1 MMTMLILEGQ
11 AGGNLYTNKGGGSNY
26 LFLPNDPDNGK
37 PLSYANDVLYGVEY
51 ETSVFPTGFPNLRQK
66 EASCAVCR
74 RKGKS
79 STLMIPGIRYSFK
92 YILYNKITSA
102 ICQCSKGLSDILN
115 KTPRNNFILHWF
127 YLRSQTALTGYFFGI
142 YGH

>member
-11 AGGNLYTNKGGGSNY
+11 VGGNSCTNKGGGSNY
-26 LFLPNDPDNGK
+26 LCLPNDPDNGK
-37 PLSYANDVLYGVEY
+37 PYSYANDVLYGVEY
-51 ETSVFPTGFPNLRQK
+51 ETTRFPNLRQK
-66 EASCAVCR
+66 EAPCAVCR

-92 YILYNKITSA
+92 YILYNKITSSMF
-102 ICQCSKGLSDILN
+102 QCSKGLSDILN

-142 YGH
+142 YSH